1 MVERIRAIL
10 QARQLSP
17 TQFADAIGVARPI
30 VSHILSGRNKPSL
43 EVVQKIIGAFPE
55 LSIAWLLTGTEP
67 MVAATEPVAAPTPVT
82 PVEVAQSS
90 ASAVEAAQKRPR
102 AVTSHLA
109 AAAEAGQPPVRT
121 ETPPPTPV
129 EPTPVVVPAPDLT
142 APAVAP
148 NLIPAAPVASASLP
162 TTPEQPSTAQPAATT
177 APASVLALAEPG
189 KKIRRIVIFYQD
201 GTFADY
207 QPE

>member
-1 MVERIRAIL
+1 MLIHFLLPMVERIRTLL

-43 EVVQKIIGAFPE
+43 EVVQKVIGAFPD
-55 LSIAWLLTGTEP
+55 LSLPWLLSGIGP
-67 MVAATEPVAAPTPVT
+67 MIANSGPVAPAVTAEAPLPTK
-82 PVEVAQSS
+82 
-90 ASAVEAAQKRPR
+90 ASAGQEAPVKRPR
-102 AVTSHLA
+102 TAPAAPASPAPGSKAVEPA
-109 AAAEAGQPPVRT
+109 PPPAESEPELLPAPART
-121 ETPPPTPV
+121 NPTEYTPPPTP
-129 EPTPVVVPAPDLT
+129 
-142 APAVAP
+142 
-148 NLIPAAPVASASLP
+148 IPAAAAVAQTGGQSA
-162 TTPEQPSTAQPAATT
+162 Q
-177 APASVLALAEPG
+177 APAGLDTSVLAFAEPG